1 MERRGL
7 NVRKWFLRVILPAL
21 RRLPPRA
28 ATRVV
33 TGIGQT
39 EYRLFRGLRL
49 RFDTAVERGRGY
61 FGTHWSVSDVG
72 RQLAGNHIRWRT
84 RDQLL
89 DDLSDEEVAGLFRV
103 SGLEHFE
110 AAKAQGRGVILLG
123 NHYGAHLMP
132 AHWVVRQGHAIRLY
146 MERPHHISRVLS
158 RDFDS
163 DGPLGQKDLFISRKA
178 DPTEAARSI
187 MRAAR
192 VLREG
197 IVVFLASDVRWSGPG
212 TVPARFL
219 GQEYT
224 FSATWAALA
233 SISGASV
240 VPVFC
245 HMAADGTHDLEFLP
259 WFFVPG
265 GAGTDAKAT
274 FAQRSLRQIEERVAR
289 HPENSNDY
297 LFWVESEAR
306 AVAAGRSRRER
317 TVDARGG
324 GQA

>member
-7 NVRKWFLRVILPAL
+7 NIRKWFLRVILPAL
-21 RRLPPRA
+21 RKLPPRA

-33 TGIGQT
+33 SGIGQT
-39 EYRLFRGLRL
+39 EYRLFRGLRI

-61 FGTHWSVSDVG
+61 FGTHWSVGDVG

-89 DDLSDEEVAGLFRV
+89 DALSDEQVNHLFRV
-103 SGLEHFE
+103 TGLEHFE

-132 AHWVVRQGHAIRLY
+132 AHWIVRQGQALRLY
-146 MERPHHISRVLS
+146 MERPHHVSRVLS
-158 RDFDS
+158 REFDS
-163 DGPLGQKDLFISRKA
+163 DGPLGQKNLFISRKA

-192 VLREG
+192 VLRAG
-197 IVVFLASDVRWSGPG
+197 IVVFLASDVRWSGPQ
-212 TVPARFL
+212 TVPATFL

-224 FSATWAALA
+224 FSATWTALA
-233 SISGASV
+233 SLSGASV

-245 HMAADGTHDLEFLP
+245 HMTPDGTHDLEFLP
-259 WFFVPG
+259 WFSVPA
-265 GAGTDAKAT
+265 GAGTDVKAQLV
-274 FAQRSLRQIEERVAR
+274 QRSLRDIEERVAR
-289 HPENSNDY
+289 NPANSNDY
-297 LFWVESEAR
+297 LFWAETKPSDVIAR
-306 AVAAGRSRRER
+306 LSRRGAPSTVER
-317 TVDARGG
+317 GRG
-324 GQA
+324 